1 MGSKSVSLGGVLF
14 TRTQQRVLALL
25 FGQPERSFYANE
37 IVRFAACGT
46 GAVHRELQRLASA
59 RLVTTQRVGNQ
70 RHFQA
75 NRDAPIFSELRGM
88 VVKTFGVAE
97 PVRNALL
104 PLADKVVLAFVF
116 GSVATGE
123 DHADSDIDVLVVS
136 DSLTYPDV
144 IRALSGA
151 EALVHREINPVLW
164 SGEEW
169 REKQQSRDGF
179 ARRVATGPRIHL
191 LGPEIEPAIAGEP
204 GPDRRTEKGA
214 E

>member
-1 MGSKSVSLGGVLF
+1 MGEKRTSPGDVLF

-37 IVRFAACGT
+37 IVRLAACGT
-46 GAVHRELQRLASA
+46 GAVHRELERLATA
-59 RLVTTQRVGNQ
+59 RLVTTRRIGNQ

-75 NRDAPIFSELRGM
+75 NRAAPIFDELSGL

-97 PVRNALL
+97 PIRNALL
-104 PLADKVVLAFVF
+104 PLVDDIELAFVF
-116 GSVATGE
+116 GSVAAGE
-123 DHADSDIDVLVVS
+123 DHGDSDIDVLVVS

-164 SGEEW
+164 SGDEW
-169 REKQQSRDGF
+169 QEKQRARDGF
-179 ARRVATGPRIHL
+179 ARRVTAGPRIRL
-191 LGPEIEPAIAGEP
+191 LGAGDDPDAVGEP
-204 GPDRRTEKGA
+204 GRDR
-214 E
+214 